1 MASPA
6 RFPKRWNTVPFAT
19 PARAAMSSTFTPS
32 KPVLVDQ
39 LGGRLENPEA
49 VAAGVSSL
57 RPAGYA
63 GQLARVG
70 HVHSLSPWLLT

>member
-1 MASPA
+1 MPL
-6 RFPKRWNTVPFAT
+6 AT
-19 PARAAMSSTFTPS
+19 PAARRDVLDLHALEAQ
-32 KPVLVDQ
+32 LVDQ

-49 VAAGVSSL
+49 VAARVGSL

-70 HVHSLSPWLLT
+70 HVHSLPLWLLT